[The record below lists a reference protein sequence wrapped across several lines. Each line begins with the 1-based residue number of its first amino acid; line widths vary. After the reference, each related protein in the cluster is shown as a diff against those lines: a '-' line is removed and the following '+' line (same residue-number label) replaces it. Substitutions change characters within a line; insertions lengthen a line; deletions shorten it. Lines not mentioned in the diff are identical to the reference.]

1 MGARSSPTVTVVAD
15 PAAVAAHAADIVR
28 RCATESASAHGRFT
42 LLLSGGS
49 TPKALYERLAQEAD
63 LPWAHTEL
71 CFGDER
77 AVPPDH
83 PESNARMVHA
93 ALTHQPFVP
102 PSHVH
107 RIRGELPAHEAAKAY
122 EATLRGLFDEVDFPP
137 FDLAL
142 LGLGND
148 GHTASLFPHSPAL
161 AERTKWVVA
170 QRVDKLGRERITLTY
185 PALNAARAIVFLV
198 AGADK
203 AEALRA
209 VLEGDQPIDEIPARG
224 IAPPMGTV
232 TFVAD
237 AAAAG
242 RLTTY

>member
-1 MGARSSPTVTVVAD
+1 
-15 PAAVAAHAADIVR
+15 
-28 RCATESASAHGRFT
+28 
-42 LLLSGGS
+42 
-49 TPKALYERLAQEAD
+49 
-63 LPWAHTEL
+63 
-71 CFGDER
+71 
-77 AVPPDH
+77 
-83 PESNARMVHA
+83 MVHA

-102 PSHVH
+102 VSHVH

-122 EATLRGLFDEVDFPP
+122 EATLRSLFGDVGFPP
-137 FDLAL
+137 FDLVL
-142 LGLGND
+142 LGLGSD

-161 AERTKWVVA
+161 SEHTKWVVA
-170 QRVDKLGRERITLTY
+170 QRVDKLDRERITLTY

-209 VLEGDQPIDEIPARG
+209 VLEGDRPIDEIPARG
-224 IAPPMGTV
+224 IAPVAGSV

-237 AAAAG
+237 AAAAA